1 MKLYTYCH
9 YNFIFIKTK
18 IWVQVVYLGSDP
30 QKWERRSEESD
41 TRKEEESCRATAPVS
56 KGG

>member
-1 MKLYTYCH
+1 M
-9 YNFIFIKTK
+9 
-18 IWVQVVYLGSDP
+18 GSDP